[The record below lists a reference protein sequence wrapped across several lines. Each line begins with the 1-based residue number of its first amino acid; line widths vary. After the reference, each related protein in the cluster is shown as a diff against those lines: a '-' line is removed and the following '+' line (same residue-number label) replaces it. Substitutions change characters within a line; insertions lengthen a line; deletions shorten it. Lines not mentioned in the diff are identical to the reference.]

1 MKGRSTLV
9 LLLPLTR
16 FIAQTHLENHTV
28 RHSDPQVRRHSQQ
41 PVLHHSLE
49 SQVVGDLVDREE
61 EVLVRCSSDDIGRE
75 DELPAERVGVSKQ
88 EGGGDLE
95 EDDGKDEVLGG
106 AGVAHEFGDLEGEGK
121 RAVSL
126 SEMREKGREEVGRK
140 A

>member
-1 MKGRSTLV
+1 
-9 LLLPLTR
+9 
-16 FIAQTHLENHTV
+16 
-28 RHSDPQVRRHSQQ
+28 
-41 PVLHHSLE
+41 
-49 SQVVGDLVDREE
+49 VDREE